1 MFIWFEYELDIILF
15 WRFLIVYQSVHPL
28 TTTGLAPLLL
38 LSILNLNM
46 HIRLMTDDKMTDVSL
61 MTIDDSDYG
70 ISLTTV
76 IAV

>member
-1 MFIWFEYELDIILF
+1 MFLMVSDIFIIF
-15 WRFLIVYQSVHPL
+15 FCRFLIVYQSVHPL

-46 HIRLMTDDKMTDVSL
+46 HIRLMTMTDVGL
-61 MTIDDSDYG
+61 MTIDDSAYG
-70 ISLTTV
+70 IRLTMV